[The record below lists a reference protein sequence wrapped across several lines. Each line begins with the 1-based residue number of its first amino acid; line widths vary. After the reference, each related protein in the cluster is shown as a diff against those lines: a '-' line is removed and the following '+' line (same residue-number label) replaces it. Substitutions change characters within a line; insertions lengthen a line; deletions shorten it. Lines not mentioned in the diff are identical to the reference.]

1 MTPYCTA
8 ADLPEAL
15 LAVYVAKA
23 EEISPGCVAKAVASA
38 NALVEDALRA
48 RYVLPLAAV
57 PDTLRQIAAVLAAHK
72 VVGAVTTL
80 LNDAEFAFLLDQ
92 VREARKAL
100 DRIRDG
106 KDDLGLEQLG
116 AKDAPGVET
125 GIEVS
130 TPPRMFGRDT
140 WRAFPGVGRRLK

>member
-1 MTPYCTA
+1 MTSYCTA
-8 ADLPEAL
+8 ADLSEDL

-23 EEISPGCVAKAVASA
+23 EELAPGCVAKAVASA
-38 NALVEDALRA
+38 NAMVEDHLRA

-57 PDTLRQIAAVLAAHK
+57 PDTLRQIAAVLAAYK

-80 LNDAEFAFLLDQ
+80 LEDAPFAYLLDQ
-92 VREARKAL
+92 VREARKSL
-100 DRIRDG
+100 ERIRDG

-116 AKDAPGVET
+116 AQDAPSVET

-130 TPPRMFGRDT
+130 APPRVFGRDT
-140 WRAFPGVGRRLK
+140 LRRFR

>member
-8 ADLPEAL
+8 ADLPSFL
-15 LAVYVAKA
+15 LAAYATKA
-23 EEISPGCVAKAVASA
+23 EELSPGCVATSVDMA
-38 NALVEDALRA
+38 NTQVEDALRA

-57 PDTLRQIAAVLAAHK
+57 PGTLKQIAAALAAYA
-72 VVGAVTTL
+72 VVGAVTSL
-80 LNDAEFAFLLDQ
+80 LNDAEFAYLKDQ
-92 VREARKAL
+92 VTEARKAL
-100 DRIRDG
+100 QRIKDG

-130 TPPRMFGRDT
+130 APPRMFGRDT
-140 WRAFPGVGRRLK
+140 WRTFPGVGRRRP